1 MKPKALVEIFRENQ
15 NNNGTLKSL
24 FATQFLGKLS
34 ETELSGLK
42 RSIEKE
48 ITSRQ
53 QSFVDEKIAYLQYL
67 GYKVEK

>member
-42 RSIEKE
+42 KSFEKE

-53 QSFVDEKIAYLQYL
+53 QSFVDEKIAYLQSL

>member
-42 RSIEKE
+42 GLLKKKSLLA
-48 ITSRQ
+48 SNP
-53 QSFVDEKIAYLQYL
+53 L
-67 GYKVEK
+67 

>member
-34 ETELSGLK
+34 EIELSGLK
-42 RSIEKE
+42 KSIEKE
-48 ITSRQ
+48 MTSRQ
-53 QSFVDEKIAYLQYL
+53 QSFVDEKIAFLQSL